1 MTLRERNRH
10 EQRARILAAAR
21 ELFAGRGFEQVT
33 MREVALQAGV
43 ARATVFNHFE
53 SKYALVESITEDV
66 LAYYR
71 AMLER
76 ALANEEASTPALA
89 RGLLDHMGW
98 GIEQFLPFYRG
109 VFRELVKIQVGLD
122 EGGAAARQR
131 DTALERL
138 RRLMARGQARGD
150 ITDALPVADLA
161 CAFDSLAN
169 GTIVHWLYE
178 DTSGS
183 LRERMRRAAEVF
195 LGAMA
200 LGVARDEP
208 LPDLMPDVDA
218 IPESLRNAAP
228 EKEAQ

>member
-10 EQRARILAAAR
+10 EQRTRILGAAR
-21 ELFAGRGFEQVT
+21 ELFATRGFEQVT
-33 MREVALQAGV
+33 MREVATEAGV

-53 SKYALVESITEDV
+53 SKYALVEAITEDV

-76 ALANEEASTPALA
+76 ALADEQASTPALVRA
-89 RGLLDHMGW
+89 LLDHMGW
-98 GIEQFLPFYRG
+98 GIEQFHPFYRG
-109 VFRELVKIQVGLD
+109 AFRELVKIQVGLD
-122 EGGAAARQR
+122 EGGAAERQR
-131 DTALERL
+131 DAALDRL
-138 RRLMARGQARGD
+138 RRLMARGQERGD
-150 ITDALPVADLA
+150 ITTALPAADLA
-161 CAFDSLAN
+161 CALDSLAN

-200 LGVARDEP
+200 TGVARDEP

-218 IPESLRNAAP
+218 IPESLRNTAP
-228 EKEAQ
+228 EKEAP